1 LVDFS
6 TSLEGILGRAKV
18 CSQPV
23 IRIRYDDFDSLVTAL
38 FPGTSYCIT
47 STVEGVRDTYKTF
60 HVDITTS
67 SAWDSENRK
76 TFTTVKADP
85 FEEDSHLNGYLQ
97 GWRKRWTSENPDH
110 FSPEPHDLL
119 AYFLYRKLWEVDGK
133 PIPKA
138 MFLVEF

>member
-1 LVDFS
+1 MVDFS

-38 FPGTSYCIT
+38 FPGTFYCIT

-67 SAWDSENRK
+67 CRWDSENRK
-76 TFTTVKADP
+76 RVTTVKADP
-85 FEEDSHLNGYLQ
+85 FEKDSHLNEYLE
-97 GWRKRWTSENPDH
+97 GWSKNPDH
-110 FSPEPHDLL
+110 FSPEPHDFF
-119 AYFLYRKLWEVDGK
+119 AYFLCRKLWKVDGK